1 MPIDYSKY
9 ADNWHEISMDIREN
23 RAHDKCECR
32 GECGHD
38 HNKEWLDALKLTE
51 LFNEPDRCMASNGN
65 KHWVTGSTTV
75 LTVAHLDHDIK
86 NNDYSNLMAMCQRC
100 HLAYDRNA
108 RKKCIFKENEHG

>member
-9 ADNWHEISMDIREN
+9 AANWHEISKDIRKN
-23 RAHDKCECR
+23 RAGHACECR

-38 HNKEWLDALKLTE
+38 HNKEWLAILAVSE
-51 LFNEPDRCMASNGN
+51 LHSQPDRCMAHNHAC
-65 KHWVTGSTTV
+65 HWFTGSTTV

-108 RKKCIFKENEHG
+108 RKKCMFKENES